1 MTRDFE
7 GKNVQDAIEKACRQL
22 NIAADRLNYEV
33 VRKETKKILGFL
45 GGKTALIRVTVE
57 EKQGSDLV
65 KELIDSAF
73 GDHLRKEATAE
84 PVEKEESV
92 AVTVSEEEVEPAA
105 PPAAAPKAPPRETTE
120 PVKKTTGIATIDVE
134 KVKKTLTEILDLM
147 GAPVQSIE
155 VRREHHDCHLVLEED
170 GDQGMLTGRK
180 GEVLDALQYLMNKL
194 YGVRGGR
201 IYVDCGGFRSRHENN
216 IKKLALKLA
225 AKARKT
231 RKPVT
236 INALNAHDRRIVHLL
251 IQEDK
256 SLYSRSKGDGEYKKI
271 IIYPKSGYRH
281 RDRNRAKA
289 KEVKA

>member
-7 GKNVQDAIEKACRQL
+7 GKNIQDAVEKACRQL
-22 NIAADRLNYEV
+22 NLAADRLNYEV
-33 VRKETKKILGFL
+33 IRKEGRKILGFL
-45 GGKTALIRVTVE
+45 GGKTALIRVTLE

-73 GDHLRKEATAE
+73 GDHIRKETVAADPVEREPDAVVPGEEAE
-84 PVEKEESV
+84 PVADTKSPPSETPENVRK
-92 AVTVSEEEVEPAA
+92 TVGAGTAA
-105 PPAAAPKAPPRETTE
+105 
-120 PVKKTTGIATIDVE
+120 IDVE
-134 KVKKTLTEILDLM
+134 KVKKTLSELLALM
-147 GAPVQSIE
+147 DAPVQSIE

-271 IIYPKSGYRH
+271 IIYPKNGYRH
-281 RDRNRAKA
+281 RDRNKVKA
-289 KEVKA
+289 KEVKT